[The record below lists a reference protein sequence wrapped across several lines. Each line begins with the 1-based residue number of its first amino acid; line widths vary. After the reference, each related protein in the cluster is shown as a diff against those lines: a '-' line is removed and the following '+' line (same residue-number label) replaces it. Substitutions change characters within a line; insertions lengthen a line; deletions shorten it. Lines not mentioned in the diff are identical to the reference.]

1 MLRSHTDVTGR
12 TVGIVLPPTLY
23 KNKNFMQREVIARLI
38 KLGVEKPED
47 KIVTFPAYLRADGK
61 KPTKKELQPFI
72 DELMEFVDTTGITTL
87 AISNAQY
94 FEAITGRKFEA
105 SIGTSS
111 TVGELT
117 VLPLVNPYVAKAQA
131 GKLPLLNKSFRVLSE
146 VLGGTYEAQDFNFKH
161 YEMVKDPKRAKEILE
176 DIKLNHPL
184 VAWDIE
190 TTGLHHITSDIVT
203 QALAPSE
210 DIAYTFVMH
219 EKFLGLSVAQ
229 EMHKIFK
236 DFFHTYEGEVVV
248 HNYGFES
255 KFMMHKYVMSDYK
268 DYRNMNKF
276 IRKFKWGDTMLMA
289 YALLNSTERTPLGLK
304 DLAKDRYGD
313 WDSDIDV
320 KNALGQ
326 DIEKLCYYNAI
337 DVSATLYIRRRIL
350 ADISPSQLN
359 FYETVMKDTQNLF
372 TRIMVTG
379 LPIDMQQVLKG
390 EEELLKRQQELQETF
405 YASSYVKEARDK
417 LVATMVD
424 KYNETHKKQI
434 DADFYESIQFNYSS
448 SNQLRVLL
456 FDIMGYT
463 PVELTKT
470 KQASTAKAV
479 IEELLDATQDESMK
493 EVLQCLIGFSEVEI
507 ILSTFLRAMREDSI
521 EVAPGVFKLYGNL
534 RVGGTQTFRP
544 TASAPNLLNVRA
556 S

>member
-1 MLRSHTDVTGR
+1 
-12 TVGIVLPPTLY
+12 
-23 KNKNFMQREVIARLI
+23 
-38 KLGVEKPED
+38 
-47 KIVTFPAYLRADGK
+47 
-61 KPTKKELQPFI
+61 
-72 DELMEFVDTTGITTL
+72 
-87 AISNAQY
+87 
-94 FEAITGRKFEA
+94 
-105 SIGTSS
+105 
-111 TVGELT
+111 
-117 VLPLVNPYVAKAQA
+117 
-131 GKLPLLNKSFRVLSE
+131 
-146 VLGGTYEAQDFNFKH
+146 
-161 YEMVKDPKRAKEILE
+161 
-176 DIKLNHPL
+176 
-184 VAWDIE
+184 
-190 TTGLHHITSDIVT
+190 
-203 QALAPSE
+203 
-210 DIAYTFVMH
+210 MH